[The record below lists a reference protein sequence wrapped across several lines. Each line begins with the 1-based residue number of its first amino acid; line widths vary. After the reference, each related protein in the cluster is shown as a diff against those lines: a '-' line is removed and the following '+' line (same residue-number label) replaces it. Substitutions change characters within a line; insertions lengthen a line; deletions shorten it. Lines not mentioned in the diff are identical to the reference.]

1 VLVAGYFLR
10 SVCCLWRWAFTFTC
24 KYPEASEQGNMEP
37 ILSEFLIFALPISVK
52 GPLSLMRHCA
62 PFLCIAKAATRIN
75 PDVARFGVEGSCVS
89 VPEATVAPVAVGVGP
104 KRIMAGRVRA
114 ASRD

>member
-1 VLVAGYFLR
+1 
-10 SVCCLWRWAFTFTC
+10 
-24 KYPEASEQGNMEP
+24 MEP